1 MNAPAPNNAY
11 NKMITLQLK
20 ATVVVAIVAYFLG
33 GLHASLSVVAGG
45 LSVVIG
51 AWLATRVAAKT
62 ENSTEASSVLINLLK
77 AEAVKIIVVALLLF
91 LVFKFYQ
98 QLVPFALIVG
108 LAAAAF
114 LSGAALAKDD
124 RQI

>member
-1 MNAPAPNNAY
+1 MNASASNNIY
-11 NKMITLQLK
+11 GKMIALQLK
-20 ATVVVAIVAYFLG
+20 ATVLVAIVAYFLNG
-33 GLHASLSVVAGG
+33 VHASLSVLAGG

-51 AWLATRVAAKT
+51 AWLATKVAART
-62 ENSTEASSVLINLLK
+62 EDSTQASSVLINLLK
-77 AEAVKIIVVALLLF
+77 AEAVKIIVVAVLLL

-114 LSGAALAKDD
+114 LSGAALAKDN
-124 RQI
+124 RSI